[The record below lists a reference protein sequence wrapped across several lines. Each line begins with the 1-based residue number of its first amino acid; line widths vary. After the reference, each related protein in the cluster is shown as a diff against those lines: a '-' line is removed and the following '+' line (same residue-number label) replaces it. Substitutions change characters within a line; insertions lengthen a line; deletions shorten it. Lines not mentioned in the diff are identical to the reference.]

1 VSLDRSKPVTTTCI
15 HCGSADAK
23 LLPLVDD
30 RADYSC
36 PKCGNY
42 SVSST
47 MQKIIENGHADPR
60 LAQLIMDNGRR
71 YLRPSNH

>member
-23 LLPLVDD
+23 LLSSVGDC
-30 RADYSC
+30 ADYSC
-36 PKCGNY
+36 SKCGNY
-42 SVSST
+42 SVSSV
-47 MQKIIENGHADPR
+47 MQKIIESGHADPK